1 MTTATT
7 LINFIKSNNPVWLLS
22 SNLIS
27 SWSTNN
33 LHFKTIKQLLKI
45 LVFLLCCGM
54 NSISLFY
61 CILSRFTKFWVNFWQ
76 HGESL
81 TALTQITM
89 SIKIKLP
96 QCLKIDFKD
105 NVSMF
110 SMSLDGKNCGRRGC
124 HPPHLMV
131 IYDVVFNCGTVFI
144 WLWWTMD
151 CHISRT
157 VVFEWYLIA

>member
-1 MTTATT
+1 MSQKWSEWKVLLSNRNIVQWVSRSLWLGEASKMLKIMTTATT

-110 SMSLDGKNCGRRGC
+110 SMSLDFR
-124 HPPHLMV
+124 
-131 IYDVVFNCGTVFI
+131 
-144 WLWWTMD
+144 W
-151 CHISRT
+151 
-157 VVFEWYLIA
+157 